1 MEQEGGGRAV
11 SLILELDIHP
21 HLSSDIG
28 AADSQAFWLKDLG
41 HRRPWFSSLH
51 TADRGASRSL

>member
-11 SLILELDIHP
+11 SLILGLDIHP

-28 AADSQAFWLKDLG
+28 AAGSQAFWLKDFR
-41 HRRPWFSSLH
+41 HRHPWFSSLQS
-51 TADRGASRSL
+51 ADYGASWSQ